1 SYVVLIAF
9 CFMNRRLAG
18 FLVIAGGLAAN
29 LLVIGV
35 NGGMP
40 VTKNALVS
48 SGQAGVISYL
58 RTEGGA
64 KHHIADGDAL
74 LVLGDVIPVG
84 TPFDQVV
91 SIGDIVVYAGIL
103 WFCVGTMRSGR
114 RGDQISGEDGEDGES
129 E

>member
-1 SYVVLIAF
+1 MLLLLTCVLGSVVAGLLTGGRLSGFERIHLRWWGLAPVGLAMQLTPLTTRNALGIGLLLTSYVVLIAF

-48 SGQAGVISYL
+48 SGQAGVISY
-58 RTEGGA
+58 
-64 KHHIADGDAL
+64 
-74 LVLGDVIPVG
+74 
-84 TPFDQVV
+84 
-91 SIGDIVVYAGIL
+91 
-103 WFCVGTMRSGR
+103 
-114 RGDQISGEDGEDGES
+114 
-129 E
+129 